1 MAVATVA
8 TVATAVTATR
18 KRTIEDVEE
27 AEAVTAEV
35 DADATR
41 TMTIRTVP
49 VKADEGAPDDD
60 VGVGDPS
67 KPCAQELLLDVVLD
81 VYARCCTLDCMP
93 VKLLGPQAAAI

>member
-1 MAVATVA
+1 MATVA

-35 DADATR
+35 DADAPR

-49 VKADEGAPDDD
+49 AKADEGAPDDE
-60 VGVGDPS
+60 GGS
-67 KPCAQELLLDVVLD
+67 LL
-81 VYARCCTLDCMP
+81 A
-93 VKLLGPQAAAI
+93 